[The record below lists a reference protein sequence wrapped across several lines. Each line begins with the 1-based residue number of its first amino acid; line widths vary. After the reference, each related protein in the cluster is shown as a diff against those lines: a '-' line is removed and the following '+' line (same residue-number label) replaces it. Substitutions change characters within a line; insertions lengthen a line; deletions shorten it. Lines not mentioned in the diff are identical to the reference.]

1 MQPTKSFF
9 LSRRRRDKV
18 GEFSPPIKVLV
29 GSRKKSVCSAPR
41 YSEKKFN
48 KINDAQRKMSFQ
60 RVLEA
65 LRDVLT
71 VDKTLQSDNLGK
83 DR

>member
-9 LSRRRRDKV
+9 LSRRWRDKV

-29 GSRKKSVCSAPR
+29 GSRTKSVCSAPR
-41 YSEKKFN
+41 YSEKMFN
-48 KINDAQRKMSFQ
+48 KNNYGQRKTPFQ

-65 LRDVLT
+65 LSDVLT
-71 VDKTLQSDNLGK
+71 VGKNLQSDNLGK
-83 DR
+83 NR